1 MAWSSIK
8 EQLNRSLKQKGIKKL
23 VDESLIIS
31 LANELMEEIWG
42 KEVDIKAR
50 VVYFKNDILTI
61 AILSNEVEE
70 EFKFHKD
77 NFIKHLNKELGNNII
92 KDLRFL
98 S

>member
-1 MAWSSIK
+1 MAWSNIK
-8 EQLNRSLKQKGIKKL
+8 EQLDRSLKQKGIKKL

-31 LANELMEEIWG
+31 SANKLMEEIWG
-42 KEVDIKAR
+42 KEVETKAK

-61 AILSNEVEE
+61 AILFDEIEE